1 MKKIAILGAT
11 GSVGSQTADVAA
23 KLSDDFN
30 VVCIS
35 ANSNW
40 EKAVRTAEC
49 LKPGHIVMGD
59 PDAAEKVRDALSYE
73 AVVYDSFACAPEA
86 VAESGTEYAV
96 LATSGIQGISVFEHC
111 MKNGIPVGLANKE
124 TVVCGGDYVRGL
136 MKATGTPVYP
146 IDSEHSAI
154 YQCLGCSFEAGSD
167 VRSIILTASGGP
179 FYGKTSDELKDVT
192 PEMALRHPSWNM
204 GRKITIDSATLAN
217 KGQEVIEVGYLFGV
231 PSEKINVLIH
241 PQSIVH
247 SAVEFE
253 DGCILAQMGPTDMR
267 LPIQL
272 ALEENTRKDGELVS
286 ALDLAEVGTLTFDRP
301 DMGSF
306 RCLSLAYDAL
316 KAGGSLPAVYS
327 IADDAA
333 VELFLSGSVAFSEIP
348 DIIGNAMERHADAVC
363 CSVDEILSLD
373 AEIKKEIMASF

>member
-1 MKKIAILGAT
+1 
-11 GSVGSQTADVAA
+11 
-23 KLSDDFN
+23 
-30 VVCIS
+30 
-35 ANSNW
+35 
-40 EKAVRTAEC
+40 
-49 LKPGHIVMGD
+49 MG
-59 PDAAEKVRDALSYE
+59 PKV
-73 AVVYDSFACAPEA
+73 
-86 VAESGTEYAV
+86 
-96 LATSGIQGISVFEHC
+96 
-111 MKNGIPVGLANKE
+111 
-124 TVVCGGDYVRGL
+124 TV
-136 MKATGTPVYP
+136 
-146 IDSEHSAI
+146 
-154 YQCLGCSFEAGSD
+154 
-167 VRSIILTASGGP
+167 
-179 FYGKTSDELKDVT
+179 
-192 PEMALRHPSWNM
+192 
-204 GRKITIDSATLAN
+204 DSATMMN
-217 KGQEVIEVGYLFGV
+217 KGLEIIEAMYFFDL
-231 PSEKINVLIH
+231 PEDKISLYVH